1 MLGWGTAA
9 VLWGLSW
16 VLYSTRCRAEDGA
29 AVDGILCARARRRA
43 QSKGGGC
50 AERLVRGQLQTWKLG
65 AIQTYLL
72 NFATS
77 ELARSMLF

>member
-29 AVDGILCARARRRA
+29 AVDGILCARAHHRA
-43 QSKGGGC
+43 QSKGDGC